1 MGKKKKSN
9 YLPIGPSVIELFFV
23 SIYLPLSK
31 SFSVIITQI
40 IRQWVLT
47 MQINGISL
55 KLD

>member
-9 YLPIGPSVIELFFV
+9 CLPIGPSVIELFLFPF
-23 SIYLPLSK
+23 IYPFQKL
-31 SFSVIITQI
+31 FSVIITQI
-40 IRQWVLT
+40 IRQRVLT